1 MNANEIKIV
10 FTLEQVNAVLQRLG
24 MMKKYILGVVLTLA
38 SAAAVAACYT
48 NTFIGTDGRMVVLV
62 VVTDT

>member
-24 MMKKYILGVVLTLA
+24 MLPYAQVADLVEGIKAIAAPQVPKEEEA
-38 SAAAVAACYT
+38 KEESAE
-48 NTFIGTDGRMVVLV
+48 
-62 VVTDT
+62 

>member
-24 MMKKYILGVVLTLA
+24 MMPYAQVADLVEGIKAIATPQVPKEEVEA
-38 SAAAVAACYT
+38 DAPAAETVQ
-48 NTFIGTDGRMVVLV
+48 
-62 VVTDT
+62 